1 MTADPHRARPR
12 HGQAGRLARAP
23 EGAAGGTSD
32 GPVVDMGEFGRYA
45 GPHRLHAAAVRGER
59 VRVTWEDGAQ
69 ADFHRLWLRDN
80 CACADCRHPQTR
92 ERTVKL
98 VDIAEPGRPDAQ
110 VDGEG
115 ALLCG
120 WADGHVSR
128 FDPNWL
134 RQRRPDADAPVRPEA
149 RLWTAE
155 RMADGLPSVD
165 HHAVMHTD
173 DGLRRWLDALARDG
187 AVLITDGPCEPEEVV
202 RVAERIGWP
211 RETNFGRHFDVQS
224 KPNPNNA
231 AYTAI
236 RLEPHVDLPNWQRP
250 PDFQFLY
257 CLENAAEGGESL
269 LVDGFAVAGVLAR
282 EDPEAYET
290 LCTLPVDFRFQDSDN
305 DIRYRAPVIG
315 RDADG
320 EVREI
325 RFNNWIRDAQP
336 MDPETAERFY
346 RGYRRF
352 WELLR
357 DPRYMIRFPLEP
369 GCMMAFDNLRV
380 LHGRE
385 EFYPNTGRRHLQGC
399 YVDRDLVDSRLR
411 VLERL

>member
-1 MTADPHRARPR
+1 
-12 HGQAGRLARAP
+12 
-23 EGAAGGTSD
+23 
-32 GPVVDMGEFGRYA
+32 MGEFGPYA
-45 GPHRLHAAAVRGER
+45 GPHRLADAAIDGEL
-59 VRVTWEDGAQ
+59 VNVTWDDDTRA
-69 ADFHRLWLRDN
+69 AYHRLWLRDN

-92 ERTVKL
+92 ERMVKL
-98 VDIAEPGRPDAQ
+98 VDIDDPGRPTVSADA
-110 VDGEG
+110 DG
-115 ALLCG
+115 ALTCT

-134 RQRRPDADAPVRPEA
+134 RQRRVEADTPTQPEP
-149 RLWTAE
+149 RLWTAQ

-165 HHAVMHTD
+165 HHAVMHSN

-187 AVLITDGPCEPEEVV
+187 VALITDGPSDLNEVV

-257 CLENAAEGGESL
+257 CLENESEGGESL
-269 LVDGFAVAGVLAR
+269 LVDGFAVAGALEQ
-282 EDPEAYET
+282 EDPEAIET
-290 LCTLPVDFRFQDSDN
+290 LCTLPVDFRFQDDDN
-305 DIRYRAPVIG
+305 DIRHRAPVIG

-320 EVREI
+320 SVSEI

-336 MDPETAERFY
+336 MAPETAKRFY

-357 DPRYMIRFPLEP
+357 DPTFMIRFPLKA

-385 EFYPNTGRRHLQGC
+385 EFFPNTGKRHLQGC

-411 VLERL
+411 VLERT

>member
-1 MTADPHRARPR
+1 MNPDPRRARPR
-12 HGQAGRLARAP
+12 SSLGIHCTWAPDGGVDQASAP
-23 EGAAGGTSD
+23 I
-32 GPVVDMGEFGRYA
+32 VDMGEFGPYA
-45 GPHRLHAAAVRGER
+45 GPHRLADAEIDGELVRITWDDAV
-59 VRVTWEDGAQ
+59 Q
-69 ADFHRLWLRDN
+69 AVYHRLWLRDN

-98 VDIAEPGRPDAQ
+98 VDIDEPGRPEVTSDS
-110 VDGEG
+110 DG
-115 ALLCG
+115 ALTCT

-134 RQRRPDADAPVRPEA
+134 RQRRPEADGPAQPTP
-149 RLWTAE
+149 RLWTSA

-165 HHAVMHTD
+165 HHAVMNTN
-173 DGLRRWLDALARDG
+173 DGLRRWLDALSRDG
-187 AVLITDGPCEPEEVV
+187 ATLVTGGPTQPGEVV
-202 RVAERIGWP
+202 RLAERIGWP

-257 CLENAAEGGESL
+257 CLENKADGGESL
-269 LVDGFAVAGVLAR
+269 LVDGFAVAGGLAE
-282 EDPEAYET
+282 EDPEAFET
-290 LCTLPVDFRFQDSDN
+290 LCTLPVDFRFQDAEN

-320 EVREI
+320 AVREI

-336 MDPETAERFY
+336 MDPAAAERFY

-357 DPRYMIRFPLEP
+357 DPKYMIRFPLKP

-385 EFYPNTGRRHLQGC
+385 EFFPNTGKRHLQGC

-411 VLERL
+411 VLERT